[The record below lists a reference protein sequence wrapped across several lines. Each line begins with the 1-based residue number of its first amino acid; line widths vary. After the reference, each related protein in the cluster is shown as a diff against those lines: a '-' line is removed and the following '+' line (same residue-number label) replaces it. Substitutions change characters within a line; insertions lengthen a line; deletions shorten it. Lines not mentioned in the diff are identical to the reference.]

1 LIEPI
6 EFNVFGVRVK
16 EETVLKIRLAMN
28 ETYNN
33 LAKKDKNWENSEFC
47 KREIASL
54 WDAIVDMLSR
64 FSEELFHEIGP
75 YEIRTLLVVD
85 KDNRDFVETFGYEL
99 KSNDALS
106 DILKELREISI
117 VPGSLR
123 IFFRDSV
130 SQKMVEARIEMNKI
144 IKQIWKERDKI
155 KTGLKYFVDWVKNN
169 RRTLITCSMVS
180 GLLVIS
186 LVAICY
192 IGVPIQV
199 VNLLIMCLLGLICL
213 IYDAYSTSETLQEAM
228 KKLSR
233 RSGITLRM

>member
-1 LIEPI
+1 
-6 EFNVFGVRVK
+6 
-16 EETVLKIRLAMN
+16 
-28 ETYNN
+28 
-33 LAKKDKNWENSEFC
+33 
-47 KREIASL
+47 
-54 WDAIVDMLSR
+54 
-64 FSEELFHEIGP
+64 
-75 YEIRTLLVVD
+75 
-85 KDNRDFVETFGYEL
+85 
-99 KSNDALS
+99 
-106 DILKELREISI
+106 
-117 VPGSLR
+117 
-123 IFFRDSV
+123 
-130 SQKMVEARIEMNKI
+130 MVEARIEMNKI